1 MSRLEAKRV
10 PDGRI
15 LARRSDRRPL
25 TPEDREEARRLARLH
40 DPPWIECSRP
50 PEDKIPEQAPKPE
63 HPGPEALAA
72 RVLAE
77 FQPDEADR
85 IVRTWHQIL
94 GIQLDK
100 RQVASHLEALRKWQ
114 ARWVR
119 R

>member
-1 MSRLEAKRV
+1 MSE
-10 PDGRI
+10 P
-15 LARRSDRRPL
+15 
-25 TPEDREEARRLARLH
+25 
-40 DPPWIECSRP
+40 
-50 PEDKIPEQAPKPE
+50 
-63 HPGPEALAA
+63 
-72 RVLAE
+72 VLAQ
-77 FQPDEADR
+77 FRPDEADR